1 MKLLGKYIFGRDGKC
16 LFSLNEEEDDE
27 KHKLIYG
34 FLQTIIS
41 FIAHFNDTTDFIT
54 YSTETYQFSV
64 LTLPTDYKIV
74 LITSL
79 TSRPTT
85 SLTTLTTT
93 QSTVSNTSSS
103 INHSSLNYINNN
115 SKEYYKRLLKQF
127 YKDVYVELIVKN
139 PVIKPGEEIKSD
151 LFREQVIYYYASPS
165 LGIGTQN

>member
-1 MKLLGKYIFGRDGKC
+1 MSVVRLLGKYIFSREGKC

-64 LTLPTDYKIV
+64 LTLPTGYRIV
-74 LITSL
+74 LITANANK
-79 TSRPTT
+79 T
-85 SLTTLTTT
+85 
-93 QSTVSNTSSS
+93 
-103 INHSSLNYINNN
+103 
-115 SKEYYKRLLKQF
+115 KEYYKRLLKQF
-127 YKDVYVELIVKN
+127 YRDVYVELVVKN
-139 PVIKPGEEIKSD
+139 PVIKPGQEITSR

-165 LGIGTQN
+165 VGTNIQN